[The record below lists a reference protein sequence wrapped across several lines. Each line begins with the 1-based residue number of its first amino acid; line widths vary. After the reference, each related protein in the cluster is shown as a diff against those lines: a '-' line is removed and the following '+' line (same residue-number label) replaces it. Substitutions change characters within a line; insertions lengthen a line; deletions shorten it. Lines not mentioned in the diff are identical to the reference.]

1 MKTLTCEL
9 CSEKE
14 FVKEGDFFV
23 CRSCGTKYSSEDAK
37 KLMVEVDDIPDS
49 SSQNESMGLPEG
61 AVHCVEC
68 NAIIPAISTLCP
80 QCGRPVNRQEN
91 SAPKAKPAPSKK
103 KLIIIGSISA
113 VLVAL
118 VIVIVSVVTSNIRKN
133 EYIQKVSRASEIML
147 DGAVDAEKA
156 GNLIKNVWYNAIY
169 EKRDTE
175 TDKFTRP
182 YGVFVDD
189 FNDALNR
196 LFADSEFNVLITNIK
211 YNTQEVNSLMKDLK
225 NPPEEHR
232 EAYNALKEFY
242 NAYLELTNL
251 AVNPTGSLNSFS
263 SSFHNADTAAVNC
276 YKSMKMYFD

>member
-1 MKTLTCEL
+1 MFYFIIHYLWSLHKIR
-9 CSEKE
+9 
-14 FVKEGDFFV
+14 D
-23 CRSCGTKYSSEDAK
+23 
-37 KLMVEVDDIPDS
+37 
-49 SSQNESMGLPEG
+49 GL
-61 AVHCVEC
+61 
-68 NAIIPAISTLCP
+68 
-80 QCGRPVNRQEN
+80 
-91 SAPKAKPAPSKK
+91 
-103 KLIIIGSISA
+103 
-113 VLVAL
+113 
-118 VIVIVSVVTSNIRKN
+118 
-133 EYIQKVSRASEIML
+133 
-147 DGAVDAEKA
+147 
-156 GNLIKNVWYNAIY
+156 
-169 EKRDTE
+169 
-175 TDKFTRP
+175 KFTRP